1 MHVPHDIPKAEP
13 QSQALPPLILIKKKK
28 KIAATTELKY
38 PGHVW
43 EHLHS
48 LQTRLELTEIWRRS
62 YRSLLLLQRL
72 CPVPFFPGGSG
83 ISHLRVTDLPQ

>member
-13 QSQALPPLILIKKKK
+13 QSLPPLILIKFLFF
-28 KIAATTELKY
+28 AATTELKY

-48 LQTRLELTEIWRRS
+48 LQARLELTVSWRSS
-62 YRSLLLLQRL
+62 YRHLLLLQT
-72 CPVPFFPGGSG
+72 CPCPPFLSVVEA
-83 ISHLRVTDLPQ
+83 LYV

>member
-13 QSQALPPLILIKKKK
+13 QSLPPLILIKKKK

-43 EHLHS
+43 EHPHS
-48 LQTRLELTEIWRRS
+48 LQARLELTASWKSS
-62 YRSLLLLQRL
+62 YRYLLLLQRL
-72 CPVPFFPGGSG
+72 CPAPFFTGGSG